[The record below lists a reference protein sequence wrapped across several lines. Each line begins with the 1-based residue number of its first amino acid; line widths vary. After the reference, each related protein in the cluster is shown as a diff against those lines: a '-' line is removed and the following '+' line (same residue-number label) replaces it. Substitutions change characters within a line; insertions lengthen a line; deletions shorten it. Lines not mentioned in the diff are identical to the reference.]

1 MADIVY
7 SNPNPGMARFRMV
20 TGSGDLHPVIA
31 AQPKFRRAN
40 PDGGF
45 ISVLLLFSIVYFW
58 LLTWEA
64 SVCVD
69 DAFTDDVSSL

>member
-1 MADIVY
+1 MMADIVY

-20 TGSGDLHPVIA
+20 TGSGELHPVIA

-45 ISVLLLFSIVYFW
+45 ISVLLLFSSLW

-69 DAFTDDVSSL
+69 DAFTDDVSSV